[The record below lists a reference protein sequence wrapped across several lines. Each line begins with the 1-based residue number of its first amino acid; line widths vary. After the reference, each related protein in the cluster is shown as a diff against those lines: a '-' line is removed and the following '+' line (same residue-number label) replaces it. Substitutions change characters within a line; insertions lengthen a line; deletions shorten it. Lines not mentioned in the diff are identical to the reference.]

1 MRGGGEG
8 VRADAATVTAMRLA
22 EARAALEDG
31 DPQTAI
37 VEAEE
42 LLDVDPENLDALFLV
57 GDASL
62 ELGDALG
69 ARAAYERYLE
79 LCPDDPGALS
89 GLAVACF
96 DLTDLDGSLTAARQA
111 VTLEPQLAEAWH
123 QLGLICELRGETKE
137 ARLHQRRAAE
147 LEPDTFPEAAPVP
160 QSAWSQALKT
170 ALASLPKRLRGWY
183 ALVPMELLPLPDLD
197 ELRQTSPPISP
208 SVLALCQGAPPD
220 DPSTA
225 WDRPPSALRFFQKNL
240 EREATFSGDLVA
252 TLRDALL
259 REAAEWLGLSR
270 DDAQLNR

>member
-1 MRGGGEG
+1 M
-8 VRADAATVTAMRLA
+8 RADAATVSAMRLA

-42 LLDVDPENLDALFLV
+42 LLDVDPDNLDALFLV

-96 DLTDLDGSLTAARQA
+96 DLTDLDGCLKAARQA

-123 QLGLICELRGETKE
+123 QLGLVYELRGDTKE
-137 ARLHQRRAAE
+137 ARQHLRRATE
-147 LEPDTFPEAAPVP
+147 LEPESFPSAAPIP
-160 QSAWSQALKT
+160 QAAWSQALNR
-170 ALASLPKRLRGWY
+170 ALQSLPRRLRAWY
-183 ALVPMELLPLPDLD
+183 AQVPMELLPLPDLD
-197 ELRQTSPPISP
+197 ELRRSSPPISP
-208 SVLALCQGAPPD
+208 SVLALASGAPPD
-220 DPSTA
+220 DAAAA
-225 WDRPPSALRFFQKNL
+225 WESPPKALRFFQANL
-240 EREATFSGDLVA
+240 EREATFSEDLVA
-252 TLRDALL
+252 TIRGALV
-259 REAAEWLGLSR
+259 REAAEWLGLSP
-270 DDAQLNR
+270 DDAQLER

>member
-1 MRGGGEG
+1 
-8 VRADAATVTAMRLA
+8 MRLA
-22 EARAALEDG
+22 EARAALDDG

-89 GLAVACF
+89 GLSVACF
-96 DLTDLDGSLTAARQA
+96 DLTDLDGSVNAARQA

-123 QLGLICELRGETKE
+123 QLGLIFELRGENKE
-137 ARLHQRRAAE
+137 ARQHQRRAAE
-147 LEPDTFPEAAPVP
+147 LEPDTFPIPAPIP
-160 QSAWSQALKT
+160 QATFTQALKG
-170 ALASLPKRLRGWY
+170 ALASLPKRLRAWY
-183 ALVPMELLPLPDLD
+183 AQVPMELLPLPDLD
-197 ELRQTSPPISP
+197 ELRRSSPPISP
-208 SVLALCQGAPPD
+208 SVVALSQGAPPE
-220 DPSTA
+220 DPVAA
-225 WDRPPSALRFFQKNL
+225 WERPPSALRFFQKNL
-240 EREATFSGDLVA
+240 EREASIEGDLVA

-259 REAAEWLGLSR
+259 REAAEWLGLSP
-270 DDAQLNR
+270 DDAQLDR